1 MPLPVPGRGQYE
13 HYHAIFDQMQ
23 QQKENIKVT
32 EGRDAELR
40 EKHGPEPI
48 ERYVCLR

>member
-1 MPLPVPGRGQYE
+1 MPLPMPIRGPYE

-32 EGRDAELR
+32 EGRDAEMR
-40 EKHGPEPI
+40 EKQGQEPS
-48 ERYVCLR
+48 ERYVCLH